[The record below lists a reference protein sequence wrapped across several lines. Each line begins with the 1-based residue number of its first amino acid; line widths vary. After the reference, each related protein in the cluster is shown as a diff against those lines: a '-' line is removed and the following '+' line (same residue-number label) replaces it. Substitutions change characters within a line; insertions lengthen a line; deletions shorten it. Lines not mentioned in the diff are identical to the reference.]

1 LTADVTLVWR
11 FRVFH
16 GLVLKKFECRK
27 AGTGATW
34 TDPFLLAESSE
45 PQEFLLALQG
55 APSLPR
61 LCGKDGDLTYVD
73 LARLKRSG
81 RVGRRPRAL
90 DWHVFDVRS
99 DVPLVAEIILYCGV
113 AVTVGLIRW
122 FLE

>member
-1 LTADVTLVWR
+1 MSPLSG
-11 FRVFH
+11 VFH
-16 GLVLKKFECRK
+16 SLQMKKLECRN
-27 AGTGATW
+27 AGTDATW
-34 TDPFLLAESSE
+34 PDSFLPAESYE
-45 PQEFLLALQG
+45 PQDVLDRQG

-73 LARLKRSG
+73 WRGLKKSG

>member
-1 LTADVTLVWR
+1 MSPLVWR

-16 GLVLKKFECRK
+16 SVVMKKLEYRTT
-27 AGTGATW
+27 GTDATW
-34 TDPFLLAESSE
+34 PDSFLLAESSE
-45 PQEFLLALQG
+45 PQEFLLDLQG

-73 LARLKRSG
+73 WRGLKKSG
-81 RVGRRPRAL
+81 QVGRRLRAL

-99 DVPLVAEIILYCGV
+99 DVPLVAKIILHRCV
-113 AVTVGLIRW
+113 AVTVRLIRW